1 MNINARTAAS
11 ALNSL
16 SRSLRLPT
24 NRFVPVAAAK
34 TRKNNFLCLPLN
46 LLYLQGV
53 GLQAGEDSREG
64 RVVADRGRG
73 L

>member
-1 MNINARTAAS
+1 
-11 ALNSL
+11 
-16 SRSLRLPT
+16 
-24 NRFVPVAAAK
+24 
-34 TRKNNFLCLPLN
+34 LPLN